1 MRKYSDEQTALGSRT
16 VKIETGLQEATVFP
30 VRIGRFIKLIKKYK
44 EPTELTA
51 EMACELIDKIV
62 VHEAVGK
69 KPNRQQQTDIYYNF
83 IGQFDLPLTAK
94 EIAAAKLE
102 AERQAAEK
110 VRRKAKRS
118 ERAWL
123 LSEQKPKPIAWRQTA
138 VISSKNVSVNAAARS
153 FVRTVQ
159 GRHFAILTVRKP
171 ADRPKLRKSALRKR
185 TATSSGKRPARYVEN
200 HFGLPTVKKRFAPRS
215 VRKSTAGRSSLPI
228 TTESNPRR
236 KPEKQNKSR
245 RTMQWK
251 NSSQTSGQTC
261 SMSLSGIITLSPERT
276 GRRAYQSE
284 YGDSDICSISA
295 STKTSLFRA
304 ADRRQAERLH
314 CRH

>member
-16 VKIETGLQEATVFP
+16 VKIETGLQEATVSP

-110 VRRKAKRS
+110 VRRKAKRQRKS
-118 ERAWL
+118 MAAFRAKAKADRLAANGGHKFQKRVCERC
-123 LSEQKPKPIAWRQTA
+123 
-138 VISSKNVSVNAAARS
+138 ARS

-171 ADRPKLRKSALRKR
+171 ADRPKLRKIALRKR

-200 HFGLPTVKKRFAPRS
+200 HFGLPTVKKRFAPRI

-245 RTMQWK
+245 RTMQ
-251 NSSQTSGQTC
+251 
-261 SMSLSGIITLSPERT
+261 
-276 GRRAYQSE
+276 
-284 YGDSDICSISA
+284 
-295 STKTSLFRA
+295 
-304 ADRRQAERLH
+304 
-314 CRH
+314 